1 MSEPFLPDVQAVY
14 WVDGTIL
21 PAGEPEPQR
30 AVVVVATPPTTTGTV
45 TVVSRSA
52 TDPFGVEHAA
62 DAGLGLSTR
71 GRFSRRHPVQA
82 QLWTPATATPAGVL
96 DQATF
101 AAIVAR
107 FVG

>member
-1 MSEPFLPDVQAVY
+1 MTEPFLPDVQTVY

-30 AVVVVATPPTTTGTV
+30 AVVVVASPPTPTGTV

-52 TDPFGVEHAA
+52 TDRFGVEHGA
-62 DAGLGLSTR
+62 DAGLGLSSK

-82 QLWTPATATPAGVL
+82 QLWTPATTTPVGVL
-96 DQATF
+96 DDATF
-101 AAIVAR
+101 AAVVAR